1 MDEEVIAVVALCL
14 IFGAPCVV
22 MILSRLFKTIENTAR
37 GHQETVLRMKMI
49 DRGYSASEIE
59 RVCKLPLDDRKRAAE
74 SADWVPVAPAKP
86 AKV

>member
-1 MDEEVIAVVALCL
+1 MEEEVIAIVAICL

-22 MILSRLFKTIENTAR
+22 MILTRLFKTIENTAR

-59 RVCKLPLDDRKRAAE
+59 RVCKLPLDERKRSAE